1 MTQTRSKLLTARKTY
16 SLCAARVEAQIKSSN
31 RLTPSLSERIV
42 GIGVACEWTRRA
54 AELEAITFI
63 GNHLNQSPWTP
74 SFIEMMRYGF
84 AWFAINAIYTR
95 DELLHLIG
103 RPMPDKELE
112 RFKILFTAAAM
123 PAAVVLARESSLR
136 SILGEQTTPRLP
148 GVAPGTAVTTL
159 HAINEKYVPMNAR
172 KRGASAQLLT
182 TAVATGHFG
191 NIDLP
196 TLLYSFRNWSVHGNV
211 LHGSFGGRPRF
222 SLYLEQLLE
231 SLAEVHLGT
240 ANALLH
246 LL

>member
-63 GNHLNQSPWTP
+63 GNHLNKSPWTP

-84 AWFAINAIYTR
+84 AWFGINAIYTR

-103 RPMPDKELE
+103 TPTRDTELE
-112 RFKILFTAAAM
+112 RFKILFAAAAL
-123 PAAVVLARESSLR
+123 PGAVVLARESSLR
-136 SILGEQTTPRLP
+136 SILAEQTTPRLP
-148 GVAPGTAVTTL
+148 GVATGTTVTTL
-159 HAINEKYVPMNAR
+159 RAVNEEYVPMNL
-172 KRGASAQLLT
+172 KIKGSVAQALS
-182 TAVATGHFG
+182 TAAATGHFG
-191 NIDLP
+191 NLDLP

-211 LHGSFGGRPRF
+211 LHGSFGGRPKF
-222 SLYLEQLLE
+222 SLYVEQLLE
-231 SLAEVHLGT
+231 TLADIHLGA
-240 ANALLH
+240 ANALLV